1 MIVPTVIR
9 LLGPRH
15 RRLID
20 LDRNDPT
27 SVRRLHALVALGWRV
42 YTGPGVAVDG
52 WLDPASD
59 PRLAVAVGPATDVL
73 GRMVAP

>member
-20 LDRNDPT
+20 LDRNDPAA
-27 SVRRLHALVALGWRV
+27 VRRLHALIALGWRV
-42 YTGPGVAVDG
+42 YSGPGVAVDG

-59 PRLAVAVGPATDVL
+59 PHLAVPSGPATDVL